1 MAIVNLIKSFS
12 ERPAEAKETPYTAIY
27 KKIKIKFI
35 RYGKVLAPPPF
46 VARATDGGSDVNY
59 NFLTFLYNST
69 KLIEEISISGSYMKE
84 LICMFS
90 GVIRLTSSIN
100 VKLLSPGSI
109 SFNF

>member
-1 MAIVNLIKSFS
+1 MAIVNLIKSFY
-12 ERPAEAKETPYTAIY
+12 ERPAEAKETLYTSLY
-27 KKIKIKFI
+27 KKIKIKFV
-35 RYGKVLAPPPF
+35 RYRKVLAPTPF
-46 VARATDGGSDVNY
+46 IVRAMDVGSNVNH

-90 GVIRLTSSIN
+90 GVIRFTSSIN
-100 VKLLSPGSI
+100 VKLLSPGST